1 MRSNHLTKALI
12 GFKVLYYVVYNCYHK
27 CPWLHY
33 TCSCFILHA
42 QRQGLKRNLLFTA
55 YSLCVVF
62 GVYLRKKRWLLGLRP
77 RPLWRDF
84 QCSRP
89 PFIPLAGWEGCPPS
103 RTFPM
108 EAGEPPL
115 LAAALYIPFLR
126 HWCMCVYMCMCVC
139 VCVCVCACV
148 YVYMCVHVCV
158 CVNVAIYP

>member
-1 MRSNHLTKALI
+1 MRSNHQTKALI
-12 GFKVLYYVVYNCYHK
+12 GFKVPYYVVYNCYHK

-62 GVYLRKKRWLLGLRP
+62 GVYLHKKRWLLGLRP

-103 RTFPM
+103 HTFPM